1 MDGAAIAG
9 SPGWPTGHQLAVY
22 PVSDFPGL
30 AAAWGRQDLTVLDV
44 RRTSERARERI
55 AGSLHVPLHEL
66 PGRLRQLPGGPL
78 WVHCQG
84 GYRAS
89 IAASLL
95 LAAGQT
101 VTAVDDD
108 FGRAAD
114 AGLPVIA
121 DSQGATGSNE
131 PHRAVR
137 A

>member
-1 MDGAAIAG
+1 MG
-9 SPGWPTGHQLAVY
+9 TGHRH
-22 PVSDFPGL
+22 P
-30 AAAWGRQDLTVLDV
+30 R
-44 RRTSERARERI
+44 
-55 AGSLHVPLHEL
+55 PLHEL
-66 PGRLRQLPGGPL
+66 PTRLRRLPHGPV

-95 LAAGQT
+95 LAAGRP

-114 AGLPVIA
+114 AGLPVTGPSGRA
-121 DSQGATGSNE
+121 DA
-131 PHRAVR
+131 AV